1 MTSKLTLDGISFLL
15 TLDRPP
21 TISNETMEL
30 LYEAYTQ
37 ALLSNQTGN
46 GTVNGTQQDEL
57 SPRIDVGTLTNVAS
71 FILSNLVQILQTFFP
86 FLLFFLSIHLG
97 YSSNYIVLIQLSLF
111 RGGGGGGRIPL
122 PGSGIMVKNRNAPM
136 FAIHASSGLQAR
148 VVVQGRS
155 SN

>member
-46 GTVNGTQQDEL
+46 GTVNGTQPDEL

-71 FILSNLVQILQTFFP
+71 FILSNLVQILQTFCCSI
-86 FLLFFLSIHLG
+86 FFLYPSWL
-97 YSSNYIVLIQLSLF
+97 L
-111 RGGGGGGRIPL
+111 
-122 PGSGIMVKNRNAPM
+122 VK
-136 FAIHASSGLQAR
+136 
-148 VVVQGRS
+148 
-155 SN
+155 